1 MTLKLRDIKWL
12 KSTQLKSQVKGKDD
26 DNYEIYISHLSLVE
40 SAWRA
45 AIHGVAK
52 SQTWLSNRTELKW
65 LNWKFTGEFSWEFGR
80 VEYFFGQQT
89 WAQMSEG
96 FKKIFS
102 AQFCK

>member
-1 MTLKLRDIKWL
+1 MTFKLRDIKWL
-12 KSTQLKSQVKGKDD
+12 KATQLKSQVKGKDD
-26 DNYEIYISHLSLVE
+26 DNYEIYLMFELS
-40 SAWRA
+40 
-45 AIHGVAK
+45 
-52 SQTWLSNRTELKW
+52 
-65 LNWKFTGEFSWEFGR
+65 WKCTGEFSWEFDW

>member
-1 MTLKLRDIKWL
+1 MITMK
-12 KSTQLKSQVKGKDD
+12 
-26 DNYEIYISHLSLVE
+26 YISRLSLVE

-45 AIHGVAK
+45 AIHGVTK
-52 SQTWLSNRTELKW
+52 SQTRLSDWTELNW
-65 LNWKFTGEFSWEFGR
+65 LNWKLTGGFSWEFDW

-96 FKKIFS
+96 FKKTFS